1 MDRQPLQAGEPVD
14 TNRRRFFK
22 LATVTLGF
30 LGSLTLG
37 LPFLGALVG
46 PAFRAK
52 KRHFARVTEVTTLPA
67 GQPVHLTFASLSED
81 AYLRETV
88 LRTVWV
94 VKHSASEVTVFSPIC
109 PHLGCRYTWHAQRRT
124 FLCPCHGSVFAVN
137 GNVLAGPAPRPLDTL
152 PQEIKQGELFVEWE
166 RFKLGVSEKIPV

>member
-1 MDRQPLQAGEPVD
+1 MNRQPYQDVDPVD
-14 TNRRRFFK
+14 ASRRRFFK

-37 LPFLGALVG
+37 LPFIGALVG

-52 KRHFARVTEVTTLPA
+52 KRHFARVAKVTTLPA

-94 VKHSASEVTVFSPIC
+94 VKHSAAEVTVFSPIC
-109 PHLGCRYTWHAQRRT
+109 PHLGCRYTWHAQQRT
-124 FLCPCHGSVFAVN
+124 FLCPCHGSVFAAN

-166 RFKLGVSEKIPV
+166 RFKLGVAAKIPV